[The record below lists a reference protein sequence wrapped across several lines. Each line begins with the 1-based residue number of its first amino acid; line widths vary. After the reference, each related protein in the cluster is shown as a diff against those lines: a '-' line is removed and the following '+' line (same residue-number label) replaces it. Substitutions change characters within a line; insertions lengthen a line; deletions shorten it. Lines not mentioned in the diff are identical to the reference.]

1 MSAAFQVLRHGSDG
15 LGRFLNEACDFTLM
29 KRLKGRWNHPD
40 LHSHGLVGAFPYS
53 ETTVASPG
61 LLVKIPQGPSFQGD
75 CGKIPLV
82 GEMNQLILPFQSSL

>member
-1 MSAAFQVLRHGSDG
+1 MSAASQVLWHGPDG
-15 LGRFLNEACDFTLM
+15 MGRFLSEACDFTLM
-29 KRLKGRWNHPD
+29 KRPRGRRNQSD
-40 LHSHGLVGAFPYS
+40 LHSQGLVGVFPYS